1 MTKKQDQLATLEELL
16 GKIETEIK
24 RAKLML
30 GQLQGKTDKE
40 LDASEESRT
49 KQYEETSQSLMSY
62 DEGVDVKVVE

>member
-16 GKIETEIK
+16 SKIETEVK

-40 LDASEESRT
+40 LDQSIENST
-49 KQYEETSQSLMSY
+49 KQYEKTSQSLLSY
-62 DEGVDVKVVE
+62 DE

>member
-16 GKIETEIK
+16 SKIETEVK

-40 LDASEESRT
+40 LDESIENST
-49 KQYEETSQSLMSY
+49 KQYEQTSQSLMSY
-62 DEGVDVKVVE
+62 DE

>member
-40 LDASEESRT
+40 LDASEDNRT
-49 KQYEETSQSLMSY
+49 KQYDETAQNLMSY
-62 DEGVDVKVVE
+62 DE